1 MVSQLGALQTL
12 DAPVHDAPVLMI
24 SYETSALL
32 MIDMQNGFIDPSSS
46 LCVAGARATIPA
58 CAHALATAR
67 GHGMAI
73 YHVRRAYA
81 FDGSDVEP
89 VRRRIWLAGGRPLC
103 REGSDPRS
111 IEAPDKLAPHEGECI
126 VCKPRFSAF
135 FDTQLDAMLRDRD
148 IDTVVL
154 AGTTTPNCI
163 RTTCY
168 DALSLGYNV
177 VVLEDATSSR
187 TPAVQKANI
196 DDMAYIGTTIM
207 SCDEFAAGALLQVE
221 DLTD

>member
-1 MVSQLGALQTL
+1 
-12 DAPVHDAPVLMI
+12 
-24 SYETSALL
+24 
-32 MIDMQNGFIDPSSS
+32 
-46 LCVAGARATIPA
+46 
-58 CAHALATAR
+58 
-67 GHGMAI
+67 
-73 YHVRRAYA
+73 
-81 FDGSDVEP
+81 
-89 VRRRIWLAGGRPLC
+89 
-103 REGSDPRS
+103 
-111 IEAPDKLAPHEGECI
+111 
-126 VCKPRFSAF
+126 
-135 FDTQLDAMLRDRD
+135 MLRDRD

-207 SCDEFAAGALLQVE
+207 SCDEFAAVTPPSHFAEALQALDGSITYRSYSVAKAYP
-221 DLTD
+221 